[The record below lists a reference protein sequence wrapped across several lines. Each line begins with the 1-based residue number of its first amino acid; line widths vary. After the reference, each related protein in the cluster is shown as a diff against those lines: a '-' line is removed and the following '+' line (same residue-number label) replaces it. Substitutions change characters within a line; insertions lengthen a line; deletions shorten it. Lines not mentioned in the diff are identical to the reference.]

1 MENNNYIAHW
11 GIKGMKWGIR
21 KKEEEKEEEEKD
33 EEEDEEEDEDER
45 NQVRR
50 KSNSDIRG
58 SEPDERVTAKERMH
72 YYDQDKKMEL
82 ARERYNYKINEK
94 QNERYANSDYLESK
108 YNISEMRAT
117 KLIAG
122 ITTASLAAVSII
134 KAVGVLKG
142 KNMDGVD
149 SGSGSDS
156 DTTPKKKGFFRK
168 IFS

>member
-21 KKEEEKEEEEKD
+21 KKEEKEED
-33 EEEDEEEDEDER
+33 

-50 KSNSDIRG
+50 KSNSDIHE
-58 SEPDERVTAKERMH
+58 SESDERVTAKERMH
-72 YYDQDKKMEL
+72 YYDEDKKMEL
-82 ARERYNYKINEK
+82 ARERYNYKLNEK
-94 QNERYANSDYLESK
+94 QNERYANNDYLESK

-122 ITTASLAAVSII
+122 ITATSLAAVSII

-142 KNMDGVD
+142 KNMDD
-149 SGSGSDS
+149 IDS
-156 DTTPKKKGFFRK
+156 DTKPKKKGLFRK

>member
-21 KKEEEKEEEEKD
+21 K
-33 EEEDEEEDEDER
+33 EDEH
-45 NQVRR
+45 NPVRR
-50 KSNSDIRG
+50 KSNSDIRE
-58 SEPDERVTAKERMH
+58 SESDERVTAKERMH
-72 YYDQDKKMEL
+72 YYDQDTKMEL

-94 QNERYANSDYLESK
+94 QNERYANNDYLKSK

-122 ITTASLAAVSII
+122 ITATSLAAVAVI

-142 KNMDGVD
+142 KNMDD
-149 SGSGSDS
+149 DS
-156 DTTPKKKGFFRK
+156 DTKPKKKGLFGK

>member
-1 MENNNYIAHW
+1 
-11 GIKGMKWGIR
+11 
-21 KKEEEKEEEEKD
+21 
-33 EEEDEEEDEDER
+33 
-45 NQVRR
+45 
-50 KSNSDIRG
+50 
-58 SEPDERVTAKERMH
+58 MH

-94 QNERYANSDYLESK
+94 QNERYANNDYLESK

-117 KLIAG
+117 KIIAG
-122 ITTASLAAVSII
+122 ITAASLAAVSII

-156 DTTPKKKGFFRK
+156 DIKPKKKGLFGK

>member
-21 KKEEEKEEEEKD
+21 K
-33 EEEDEEEDEDER
+33 EDEH
-45 NQVRR
+45 NPVRR
-50 KSNSDIRG
+50 KRNS
-58 SEPDERVTAKERMH
+58 DERVTSKERMH
-72 YYDQDKKMEL
+72 YYDQDTKMEL

-94 QNERYANSDYLESK
+94 KNERYTNNDYLESK

-117 KLIAG
+117 KIIAG
-122 ITTASLAAVSII
+122 ITATSLAAVAVI

-142 KNMDGVD
+142 KNMDGA
-149 SGSGSDS
+149 DS
-156 DTTPKKKGFFRK
+156 DTEPKKKGLFGK

>member
-21 KKEEEKEEEEKD
+21 KKEKEKEEEEKEEEE
-33 EEEDEEEDEDER
+33 ED

-50 KSNSDIRG
+50 KSNSDIHE
-58 SEPDERVTAKERMH
+58 SESDERVTAKERMH
-72 YYDQDKKMEL
+72 YYDEDKKMEL
-82 ARERYNYKINEK
+82 ARERYNYKLNEK
-94 QNERYANSDYLESK
+94 QNERYANNDYLESK

-122 ITTASLAAVSII
+122 ITAASLAAVSII

-142 KNMDGVD
+142 KNMDGAD
-149 SGSGSDS
+149 SGDDS
-156 DTTPKKKGFFRK
+156 DTKPKKKGLFRK